1 MITRVGFF
9 LIPDKGWL
17 GGINY
22 FKNLFI
28 AITATSN
35 ASIEVYLIVPANVDQ
50 GVLDMMLVGRPNIVV
65 VRTKLLQAGHPL
77 WMAWRAFRKLFASEL
92 FIRPL
97 VRRHRLDVISHSDF
111 LRGSGAR
118 TINWLPDF
126 QHIHLPQMFG
136 ATELQSRTARYRSLA
151 EHADRIILSSEDAQR
166 DLRSCLPHIAHKARV
181 LQFVSSVPV
190 KYWALDAADEA
201 ALMARYQLQS
211 NYFYVPNQFWQH
223 KNHMILLEA
232 IRIAREKGSNVQI
245 VCSGAMVDPRSPD
258 HFSQF
263 QQRAAEIGCGECLR
277 VLGIIPYEDV
287 FSLIRFSCAVVNPSK
302 FEGWSSTVEECKSVS
317 KLVLLSD
324 LPVHREQLPQ
334 ASFFDPNNPEELAD
348 LMIATLSTCHKRPS
362 TPDDMRIDNQRR
374 FAEYGARYLEIVAE
388 VAPTQPLM
396 SAAK

>member
-1 MITRVGFF
+1 
-9 LIPDKGWL
+9 
-17 GGINY
+17 
-22 FKNLFI
+22 
-28 AITATSN
+28 
-35 ASIEVYLIVPANVDQ
+35 
-50 GVLDMMLVGRPNIVV
+50 
-65 VRTKLLQAGHPL
+65 
-77 WMAWRAFRKLFASEL
+77 
-92 FIRPL
+92 
-97 VRRHRLDVISHSDF
+97 
-111 LRGSGAR
+111 
-118 TINWLPDF
+118 
-126 QHIHLPQMFG
+126 
-136 ATELQSRTARYRSLA
+136 
-151 EHADRIILSSEDAQR
+151 
-166 DLRSCLPHIAHKARV
+166 
-181 LQFVSSVPV
+181 
-190 KYWALDAADEA
+190 
-201 ALMARYQLQS
+201 MARYQLQS